1 MIRNI
6 CAVLVGLV
14 AGMAVNM
21 LISVLAMQL
30 YPMPDGVGFGDAEA
44 MPAYFESL
52 PATAFLIVMLA
63 HLGQAFVGGGIAA
76 IISRNASLLVA
87 LIVGSLSLMAGLY
100 NMMSLPH
107 PAWMWVEI
115 PLYLVAAWAAGRL
128 VLARRAARQ
137 G

>member
-6 CAVLVGLV
+6 CAVLIGLV

-21 LISVLAMQL
+21 LIGMSALLL
-30 YPMPDGVGFGDAEA
+30 YPMPEGVRFDDAEA

-52 PATAFLIVMLA
+52 PVTAFLIVMLA
-63 HLGQAFVGGGIAA
+63 HLGQAFVGGWIATL
-76 IISRNASLLVA
+76 ISRNSSMLVA
-87 LIVGSLSLMAGLY
+87 MIVGVLSMAGGIY

-107 PAWMWVEI
+107 PSWMWIEV
-115 PLYLVAAWAAGRL
+115 PLYLVAAWAAARL
-128 VLARRAARQ
+128 VLARRTAQQ

>member
-6 CAVLVGLV
+6 CAVLIGLI

-21 LISVLAMQL
+21 LFVMFNLVL
-30 YPMPDGVGFGDAEA
+30 YPMPEGVGFDDAEA

-52 PATAFLIVMLA
+52 PVTAFLIVMLA
-63 HLGQAFVGGGIAA
+63 HLGQAFVGGWIAA
-76 IISRNASLLVA
+76 LISRNSSMLVA
-87 LIVGSLSLMAGLY
+87 MVVGVLSMMAGIY

-107 PAWMWVEI
+107 PSWMWIEV
-115 PLYLVAAWAAGRL
+115 PLYLVAAWAAARL
-128 VLARRAARQ
+128 VLARRTAHQ